1 MPFKPEKYRL
11 TSKPYYHVGDLVCHR
26 VSSNRPSMWLVID
39 AWYEDYTGNQ
49 DYFQYVKMMSLD
61 TNRIVKNPIDVLA
74 LVEDVQP

>member
-1 MPFKPEKYRL
+1 
-11 TSKPYYHVGDLVCHR
+11 
-26 VSSNRPSMWLVID
+26 MWLVID

-74 LVEDVQP
+74 LVEDVQL